1 MKQSKTLLTVLA
13 AGTLISF
20 LLLLLYAQVL
30 VAVSATPDLDTLAI
44 TFVNLLEEGKFED
57 AAELFNEQMAEAL
70 PPQELEAAWND
81 LTGRVGE
88 FNEITE
94 VKVTEEKGYRVVY
107 ATCDFAKTAL
117 DVKIVFDDDGK
128 IAGLWFVPATEGLH
142 AIYIAALIATATSA
156 LLWGGLVY
164 WLSKRKWMYLAL
176 MLITLPFSAIVN
188 LWIKKPVYEFL
199 LSSLDISEL
208 SMTSPV
214 WFLVFVLFLSPVT
227 EEAVKLSPVLAKQVR
242 RMIDRSS
249 ALWTGMG
256 LGMGFGIGEIWYLAW
271 GFSMVPGLAGYPFY
285 YFGGFIWERVTVVFI
300 HGVMTAVAVTA
311 FMKRGKGLLTGYI
324 GAVFF
329 HAFTNIGAMIYQTR
343 LLDETLASLY
353 LFLPAVVAILIFEH
367 LRKKGL
373 TYQKH
378 AETVL
383 FSRSN

>member
-1 MKQSKTLLTVLA
+1 MKQSKTLLTVLT

-44 TFVNLLEEGKFED
+44 TFVNLLEEGRFED

-70 PPQELEAAWND
+70 PSQELEAAWND

-88 FNEITE
+88 FKEITE
-94 VKVTEEKGYRVVY
+94 VKVTEEEGYRVVY
-107 ATCDFAKTAL
+107 VTCDFAKTAL

-188 LWIKKPVYEFL
+188 LWIKKPVCEFL

-227 EEAVKLSPVLAKQVR
+227 EEAVKLSPLLAKQVR

-271 GFSMVPGLAGYPFY
+271 GFSMVPGLTGYPFY

-311 FMKRGKGLLTGYI
+311 FTKRGKGLLTGYI
-324 GAVFF
+324 GAVFL
-329 HAFTNIGAMIYQTR
+329 HAFTNIGAMLYQTR
-343 LLDETLASLY
+343 LWDETLASLY

-383 FSRSN
+383 FSRSD

>member
-88 FNEITE
+88 FKEITE

-107 ATCDFAKTAL
+107 VTCDFAKTAL

-227 EEAVKLSPVLAKQVR
+227 EEAVKLSPLLAKQVR

-311 FMKRGKGLLTGYI
+311 FTKRGKGLLTGYI
-324 GAVFF
+324 GAVFL
-329 HAFTNIGAMIYQTR
+329 HAFTNIGAMLYQTR
-343 LLDETLASLY
+343 LWDETLASLY

-383 FSRSN
+383 FSRSD

>member
-81 LTGRVGE
+81 LTGRIGE
-88 FNEITE
+88 FKEITE

-142 AIYIAALIATATSA
+142 PIYIAALIATATSA
-156 LLWGGLVY
+156 LLWGGLAY
-164 WLSKRKWMYLAL
+164 WFSKRKWMYLAL

-227 EEAVKLSPVLAKQVR
+227 EEAVKLSPLLAKQVR

-311 FMKRGKGLLTGYI
+311 FTKRGKGLLTGYI
-324 GAVFF
+324 GAVFL
-329 HAFTNIGAMIYQTR
+329 HAFTNIGAMLYQTR
-343 LLDETLASLY
+343 LWDETLASLY
-353 LFLPAVVAILIFEH
+353 LLLPAVVAILIFEH

-373 TYQKH
+373 TYRKH

-383 FSRSN
+383 FSRSD

>member
-1 MKQSKTLLTVLA
+1 MKKSKTLLTLLA

-20 LLLLLYAQVL
+20 LLLLYAQEL
-30 VAVSATPDLDTLAI
+30 VAVSAAPDLDTLAI

-81 LTGRVGE
+81 LTGTVGE
-88 FNEITE
+88 FKEITE

-227 EEAVKLSPVLAKQVR
+227 EEAVKLSPLLAKQVR

-285 YFGGFIWERVTVVFI
+285 YFGGFIWERVIVVFI

-311 FMKRGKGLLTGYI
+311 FTKRGKGLLTGYI
-324 GAVFF
+324 GAVLL
-329 HAFTNIGAMIYQTR
+329 HAFTNIGAMLYQTK

-383 FSRSN
+383 FSRSD

>member
-44 TFVNLLEEGKFED
+44 TFVNLLEEGRFED

-88 FNEITE
+88 FKEITE
-94 VKVTEEKGYRVVY
+94 VKVTEEEGYRVVY
-107 ATCDFAKTAL
+107 VTCDFAKTAL

-188 LWIKKPVYEFL
+188 LWIKKPVCEFL

-227 EEAVKLSPVLAKQVR
+227 EEAVKLSPLLAKQVR

-249 ALWTGMG
+249 DLWTGMG

-311 FMKRGKGLLTGYI
+311 FTKRGKGLLTGYI
-324 GAVFF
+324 GAVFL
-329 HAFTNIGAMIYQTR
+329 HAFTNIGAMLYQTR
-343 LLDETLASLY
+343 LWDETLASLY

-383 FSRSN
+383 FSRSD